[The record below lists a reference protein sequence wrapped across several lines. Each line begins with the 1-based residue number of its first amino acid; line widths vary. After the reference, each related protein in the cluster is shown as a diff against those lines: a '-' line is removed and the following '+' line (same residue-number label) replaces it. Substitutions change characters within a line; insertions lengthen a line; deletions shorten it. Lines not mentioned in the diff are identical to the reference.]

1 MAMPAWIPESWAKLN
16 DANKKQAEDFIQ
28 FLLLKQKEET
38 LPGKEGFPFGI
49 LRGKIKISD
58 DFDDPL
64 PEFEEY
70 M

>member
-1 MAMPAWIPESWAKLN
+1 MAMPAWIPETWAKLN
-16 DANKKQAEDFIQ
+16 DANRKQAEDFMQ

-38 LPGKEGFPFGI
+38 LPEKEGFPFGM
-49 LRGKIKISD
+49 LRGKIEISD
-58 DFDDPL
+58 NFDDPL